1 MFAEVPHA
9 QTFYAAGPVSRFLA
23 WLEISVVRAATVITL
38 VMLGLIGWAHA
49 VLWSAGRLEI
59 GTVDPDVFVQSVYA
73 PVFLASAVVGRHIA
87 RGALRD
93 FWPATGWPLADQAD
107 WHYRFA
113 NIPLRQELVAL
124 AAGLAVAV
132 GALLAA
138 SPATVGA
145 VPGRGAAYAALG
157 PIFASGFGLTAVGSL
172 LGARWVRLVAA
183 IHREAS
189 AIDPFDRGPIYAF
202 SRLTVFVSLTILAGA
217 YFTFTANSRLII
229 GNLPALA
236 LGSITAVVALLAFI
250 APLWGIHRRLVRRK
264 DELFGEVDR
273 RIAAV
278 GAELYAKVD
287 AASYDQGKAINDTL
301 AGLSTVR
308 SRIRELPTWPWPPQ
322 LLRGFISALLLPVIV
337 YILTRLAA
345 GIISL

>member
-1 MFAEVPHA
+1 
-9 QTFYAAGPVSRFLA
+9 LA
-23 WLEISVVRAATVITL
+23 
-38 VMLGLIGWAHA
+38 
-49 VLWSAGRLEI
+49 
-59 GTVDPDVFVQSVYA
+59 
-73 PVFLASAVVGRHIA
+73 
-87 RGALRD
+87 
-93 FWPATGWPLADQAD
+93 
-107 WHYRFA
+107 
-113 NIPLRQELVAL
+113 
-124 AAGLAVAV
+124 
-132 GALLAA
+132 
-138 SPATVGA
+138 
-145 VPGRGAAYAALG
+145 

-172 LGARWVRLVAA
+172 LGARWLRLVAT

-202 SRLTVFVSLTILAGA
+202 SRLTVFVSLTILAGT
-217 YFTFTANSRLII
+217 YFSFTANSRLII

-236 LGSITAVVALLAFI
+236 LGSITFAVGLLAFI
-250 APLWGIHRRLVRRK
+250 APLWGIHRRLVRRQ
-264 DELFGEVDR
+264 DELLGEVDQ
-273 RIAAV
+273 RIAAM

-322 LLRGFISALLLPVIV
+322 LLRGFLSALLLPVIV